1 MSPGLITFIVVV
13 TVSLGIL
20 VALYFAGKK
29 LKDKQDE
36 QQALIEQNK
45 MSVSLLVIDKK
56 KMKLKDANLPASVMA
71 QVPKISR
78 GVKVPMVKVKVGP
91 QIMTMFCDE
100 AIFDQIPVKKEVKAT
115 ISGNYI
121 TAVKGVHG
129 TKLEE
134 KQQKKKGFFK
144 KAIDTLQEKAGAK
157 PTK

>member
-13 TVSLGIL
+13 TVSLAIL

-29 LKDKQDE
+29 LKAKQDE

-56 KMKLKDANLPASVMA
+56 KMKLKDANLPAAVMA

-115 ISGNYI
+115 I
-121 TAVKGVHG
+121 TTRAR
-129 TKLEE
+129 
-134 KQQKKKGFFK
+134 
-144 KAIDTLQEKAGAK
+144 
-157 PTK
+157 PTNLRKERILTILFILMIYY